1 MTERMEAMQARI
13 DELSERTA
21 ALTEQLRSLSASD
34 SPEEERK
41 GVSPTPDIFD
51 LYLAAFGD

>member
-1 MTERMEAMQARI
+1 MEAMQARI